1 MAEKETLEALARQIE
16 LFERAAAYSG
26 HPREKIV
33 ALGEAEEIYFR
44 LHPRHYMTQQ
54 TIRMASQIGQLV
66 RTGEDP
72 LGLCDRR
79 LISLLMQ
86 ITLAAIRESGPQL
99 KSHRRPTELVFTLW
113 SLASGTRALMGT
125 GVMNR
130 QFGAESAFGV
140 ARDASEMLL
149 DALGWAPLSHEW
161 NYNETRERVRR
172 ELFEKEWREVR
183 ERGEALPP
191 GILREACGQAGAV
204 EMARSVDDECAGRT
218 GKEPT
223 GGCNRDDRGRRR

>member
-16 LFERAAAYSG
+16 LFERAAAYPG
-26 HPREKIV
+26 YPREKIV
-33 ALGEAEEIYFR
+33 ALGEAEEVYFR
-44 LHPRHYMTQQ
+44 LHPRHYLAQQ

-86 ITLAAIRESGPQL
+86 ITLAAIRESSPQL

-113 SLASGTRALMGT
+113 SLASGARSLMGT
-125 GVMNR
+125 GVINR
-130 QFGAESAFGV
+130 QFGAESAFNV
-140 ARDASEMLL
+140 SRDASEMLL
-149 DALGWAPLSHEW
+149 DALGWEPLSNEW

-191 GILREACGQAGAV
+191 GILREACGQTGAV
-204 EMARSVDDECAGRT
+204 GMVRPLDNECAGRT
-218 GKEPT
+218 SEEPT
-223 GGCNRDDRGRRR
+223 GGCNRDGQSRQR